1 MSKPGQSLQRTRA
14 IIRKEFKHALFDPG
28 FLFLTLFAP
37 AVMLTLL
44 SYVFSFDLGTTSLA
58 LLDSDQSPQSQ
69 AFIRQLTADGDITID
84 QVVGSHEEIVELF
97 REGRVDAALVI
108 PPGFGRNVAA
118 QTPADVNLV
127 VDGSDATG
135 ALQAISSIQQRVQAF
150 SAARTARMAAP
161 FDARIRVWYNENL
174 KSQYSM
180 VPGLMAVVL
189 ILPPMALA
197 LGIAREKESGSL
209 ETLVTT
215 PVLGREYLLGKLMVY
230 LLLGVVGALVALALA
245 VFWFRV
251 PFRGSVGLFVLLTA
265 DYLFALMGLSL
276 FISNFVASQRTVSAI
291 ILLAF
296 FIPSFFLTGLLL
308 PIDTSSA
315 ISQALSY
322 SLPATHYIT
331 IARGLALKGIGL
343 AALWQ
348 PAAALFAM
356 GAASTIASI
365 VVFKKKIA

>member
-1 MSKPGQSLQRTRA
+1 M
-14 IIRKEFKHALFDPG
+14 
-28 FLFLTLFAP
+28 
-37 AVMLTLL
+37 
-44 SYVFSFDLGTTSLA
+44 
-58 LLDSDQSPQSQ
+58 
-69 AFIRQLTADGDITID
+69 
-84 QVVGSHEEIVELF
+84 
-97 REGRVDAALVI
+97 
-108 PPGFGRNVAA
+108 
-118 QTPADVNLV
+118 
-127 VDGSDATG
+127 
-135 ALQAISSIQQRVQAF
+135 
-150 SAARTARMAAP
+150 
-161 FDARIRVWYNENL
+161 
-174 KSQYSM
+174 
-180 VPGLMAVVL
+180 
-189 ILPPMALA
+189 
-197 LGIAREKESGSL
+197 KESGSL

-230 LLLGVVGALVALALA
+230 LLLGVVGAGSAFALA

-291 ILLAF
+291 IPLAF

-343 AALWQ
+343 AACGNQRRRSSQWELHPPS
-348 PAAALFAM
+348 PASSCSRRKSPE
-356 GAASTIASI
+356 GSRAASSGVTHH
-365 VVFKKKIA
+365 